1 VTTSPAT
8 PARGSRVLALTAAT
22 AGVALAWALWPAAPA
37 STDATQAAA
46 EPDPYTLGFS
56 PERAWA
62 HLEALVAMGPR
73 AHGTPGQAKCRDYIR
88 EHLRACGVEP
98 RDIAH
103 TRPGVEG
110 EFVNIAARFS
120 KGRDRWVL
128 IGTHYDSRLWAD
140 EDPDRSKHQTPIVG
154 ANDSGSGTAVLLELC
169 TALARNRPML
179 GVEVVFFDGEEWG
192 RPGSGDY
199 MEGSKN
205 LARTWDTHYPG
216 RKPEWAVVLDMVG
229 EKEPRFVREQQAQQK
244 HPWLNDL
251 LWTQAKRLGYGWA
264 FAEGTQRPILDD
276 HAPLLGLGI
285 PATVLID
292 LDYAPW
298 HTLEDTLDKCSPKS
312 LQIAGDVVLAAL
324 AATEEKRPPGEA
336 PVFGPTF
343 GPSSD
348 GR

>member
-1 VTTSPAT
+1 MTSPSEPGPRLLLLTAVT
-8 PARGSRVLALTAAT
+8 AGLAL
-22 AGVALAWALWPAAPA
+22 LWALWPAAPA
-37 STDATQAAA
+37 ASDATQAPA
-46 EPDPYTLGFS
+46 EPDPYTVGFS

-73 AHGTPGQAKCRDYIR
+73 AHGTPGQTKCRDYLWK
-88 EHLRACGVEP
+88 HLEACGVEP
-98 RDIAH
+98 KEVSH
-103 TRPGVEG
+103 TRPGVDKP
-110 EFVNIAARFS
+110 FTNITARFG
-120 KGRDRWVL
+120 KGRERWVL
-128 IGTHYDSRLWAD
+128 LGTHYDSRLWAD
-140 EDPDRSKHQTPIVG
+140 EDPDRSKHDTPIVG
-154 ANDSGSGTAVLLELC
+154 ANDSGSGTAVLLEVC
-169 TALARNRPML
+169 TALARVAPPGL

-205 LARTWDTHYPG
+205 LARTWDQHYPG

-229 EKEPRFVREQQAQQK
+229 EKEPRFVREQQAQQR

-251 LWTQAKRLGYGWA
+251 LWTEARRLGYGWA
-264 FAEGTQRPILDD
+264 FADSGTRSILDD

-298 HTLEDTLDKCSPKS
+298 HTLGDTLDKCAPKS
-312 LQIAGDVVLAAL
+312 LQIAGDVVLGAL
-324 AATEEKRPPGEA
+324 RTTAEKLPREAA

-343 GPSSD
+343 GPSSEK
-348 GR
+348 R